1 MAVVVM
7 AVEVMAV
14 EVVAVVVM
22 AEWTIAGTAYAK
34 GVPPTVFGAHVMF
47 AYFVR
52 RDPLKLLI
60 AVGQAL
66 CGARKVS
73 SDAASQPRN

>member
-22 AEWTIAGTAYAK
+22 AEWTIAGSAYAK
-34 GVPPTVFGAHVMF
+34 GVPPRSLQYLVLMSC
-47 AYFVR
+47 
-52 RDPLKLLI
+52 LLI
-60 AVGQAL
+60 LYGGTL
-66 CGARKVS
+66 
-73 SDAASQPRN
+73 

>member
-22 AEWTIAGTAYAK
+22 AEWTIAGSAYAK
-34 GVPPTVFGAHVMF
+34 VC
-47 AYFVR
+47 
-52 RDPLKLLI
+52 PLQYLVLMSCLLI
-60 AVGQAL
+60 LYGGTL
-66 CGARKVS
+66 
-73 SDAASQPRN
+73 